1 MQELLDHP
9 AGFFAKASISSRNW
23 QAEHCMGIFG
33 LCQRWP
39 KQRQRNDIARLGI
52 QTILDTHTRDITC
65 GETPDLQQ
73 ILCWLWEETSLA
85 PSNDEGVWLNACAY
99 VYNIYLYIYTYRERE
114 STILVNYLM
123 SAVKFSYMAA
133 SEKWGV
139 FIMSFVVGKIMI
151 IQWFWKYTSFK
162 QSHM

>member
-73 ILCWLWEETSLA
+73 ILCWLWKETSLA

-99 VYNIYLYIYTYRERE
+99 VYNIYIYTERE
-114 STILVNYLM
+114 NHFGKLAHVRGQIFVYGCVWKMGSFHYVFCSRENYDNRMVLE
-123 SAVKFSYMAA
+123 V
-133 SEKWGV
+133 
-139 FIMSFVVGKIMI
+139 
-151 IQWFWKYTSFK
+151 
-162 QSHM
+162 H